1 MKTMLKFNPC
11 HRVCPLYR
19 GWPLLGGSVMGSST
33 VNKSMMILNNN
44 CHAYHIDII
53 YMPSLCS
60 TL

>member
-33 VNKSMMILNNN
+33 V
-44 CHAYHIDII
+44 HINQLMLYVLYLSII
-53 YMPSLCS
+53 YYTHLI
-60 TL
+60 T

>member
-33 VNKSMMILNNN
+33 V
-44 CHAYHIDII
+44 YV
-53 YMPSLCS
+53 S
-60 TL
+60 TQVGLLENS

>member
-33 VNKSMMILNNN
+33 V
-44 CHAYHIDII
+44 HALMYEHPFPFF
-53 YMPSLCS
+53 YQHSFS
-60 TL
+60 ERS